1 MELIKLLVWQRSV
14 WYNKEGQFIMLS
26 MEQCKIIED
35 QLSKDNATEFV
46 KTLINQYAGSVEA
59 VGELLN
65 YIPKLAERQLEMKQK
80 RVNQYSWA
88 MDLLIGDR
96 YTHPG
101 KYNKNDAHG
110 RFVTLLYTCKAHF
123 TNGNAEH
130 SSAAGKSFFNEFI
143 ELLKKKKEFDYTSE
157 KDWEWIY
164 TTAGGADWLESVI
177 RQNIDNSFEK
187 PKNSKVTF
195 KTYKEI
201 W

>member
-1 MELIKLLVWQRSV
+1 
-14 WYNKEGQFIMLS
+14 MLS

-65 YIPKLAERQLEMKQK
+65 YIPKLAERQLEIKQK
-80 RVNQYSWA
+80 RINQYSWG

-96 YTHPG
+96 YTYPG

-143 ELLKKKKEFDYTSE
+143 ELLKKKKEFDYTNE

-177 RQNIDNSFEK
+177 RQNIDSDFVK
-187 PKNSKVTF
+187 PKNTKVTF
-195 KTYKEI
+195 RTCKEI